1 MARGELLDD
10 EDEDAAPPE
19 QEVDEALAAFG
30 LVLEG
35 SVPAAPVFVLLP
47 DNVAVF
53 NLFNRVQTQ
62 WRHGMAGPTGLDY
75 AGVRASPAFRSIPR
89 ADREAILADVCVME
103 RSWLSAAA
111 EIRKTITA

>member
-1 MARGELLDD
+1 MAAQSHE
-10 EDEDAAPPE
+10 PE
-19 QEVDEALAAFG
+19 
-30 LVLEG
+30 
-35 SVPAAPVFVLLP
+35 PVVHEYLWP
-47 DNVAVF
+47 CNVAIWDIWCD
-53 NLFNRVQTQ
+53 LQTQ